1 MISSAG
7 TAAVSI
13 GRSSVSSERERS
25 RKRNCAARATTTAS
39 LANSLGWIE
48 KPGSAYQRR
57 APLISGAK
65 NGSPSSASTTP
76 A

>member
-1 MISSAG
+1 MPATNAG
-7 TAAVSI
+7 TSSPSSVFARLLK
-13 GRSSVSSERERS
+13 RSSDASAS
-25 RKRNCAARATTTAS
+25 TTAT

-48 KPGSAYQRR
+48 KPGKAYQRR

-65 NGSPSSASTTP
+65 NGNPSRAKTAT